1 VTGVLASDV
10 ASVVST
16 VAGLD
21 GSKASLQSIAVSDSA
36 ANVLADLSALN
47 AQSKVTSIA
56 ITSGTGTLQGVASI
70 AAATLSVTGS
80 GTLVKVAES
89 LAYSGTFNEG
99 VGATIKVALGDTL
112 TLSGTTTLAGAVSG
126 AGALELHGATFD
138 GGAQSGV
145 ISAALIND
153 GKLAVASGSLDI
165 SGAIS
170 GTGRATIADGASL
183 EVDSTVGTGESL
195 NFGTAGGELIL
206 DDLDIGGSQLFHGTV
221 GGFAAGDTLDVG
233 ASFGAGTVLKFTE
246 NAGLTAGTLTLANG
260 SASASITLNG
270 DFVAADFHT
279 QLSGG
284 ATLITYHT

>member
-1 VTGVLASDV
+1 M
-10 ASVVST
+10 ST

-36 ANVLADLSALN
+36 ANVLADFSALN

-138 GGAQSGV
+138 GGAQTSVFGSSV
-145 ISAALIND
+145 VND

-170 GTGRATIADGASL
+170 GTGRATIADGAIGG
-183 EVDSTVGTGESL
+183 EFTVGTGESL